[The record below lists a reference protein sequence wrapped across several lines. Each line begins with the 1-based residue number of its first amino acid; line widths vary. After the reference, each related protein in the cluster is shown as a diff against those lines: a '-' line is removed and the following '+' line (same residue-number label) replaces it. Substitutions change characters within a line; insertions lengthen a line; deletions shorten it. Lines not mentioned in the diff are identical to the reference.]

1 MFQKLFEKLHD
12 RQKGT
17 MTAQFPP
24 DVYKPILRKS
34 ICTGETTAGFR
45 NLETGKYTE
54 VMLIRGEKDLKQFMS
69 MYGVTEQPE
78 TEY

>member
-1 MFQKLFEKLHD
+1 MFQKIIEKLHG

-17 MTAQFPP
+17 VTPQFPP

-34 ICTGETTAGFR
+34 ICTGETTAGFKEL
-45 NLETGKYTE
+45 NTGKYTE
-54 VMLIRGEKDLKQFMS
+54 VMLIRGEKDLKQFMN
-69 MYGVTEQPE
+69 MYGITEQPE